1 MQCNML
7 RFTYIQECYR
17 SNEQF
22 IDFHKDFIDKL
33 NMQEV
38 ANEFVSK
45 NGCHI
50 HVIGPFAMIFL
61 MIMVNVLLEVYFILV
76 EQIVVQFF
84 SCDITLSN
92 NTPFLAL
99 PF

>member
-1 MQCNML
+1 MQFDML

-22 IDFHKDFIDKL
+22 NDFHKDIIDKL

-38 ANEFVSK
+38 ANEIVSK

-50 HVIGPFAMIFL
+50 MS
-61 MIMVNVLLEVYFILV
+61 LV
-76 EQIVVQFF
+76 PLQ
-84 SCDITLSN
+84 
-92 NTPFLAL
+92 
-99 PF
+99 